1 MKSLLDQILYEGL
14 GSVVYVPIKK
24 KIDKKNINPKY
35 KKILN
40 TIIKILFI
48 TIAVLFALGLLYF
61 QLPIK

>member
-48 TIAVLFALGLLYF
+48 TTSVLFALGLLYF